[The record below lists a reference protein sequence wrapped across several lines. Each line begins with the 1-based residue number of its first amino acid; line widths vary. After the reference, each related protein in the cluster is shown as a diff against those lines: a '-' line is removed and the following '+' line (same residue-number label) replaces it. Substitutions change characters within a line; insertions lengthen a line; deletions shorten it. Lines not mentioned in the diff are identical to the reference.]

1 MINVIYVMLVNDRC
15 HGQNQAERG
24 IRSMGFPL
32 GKGVREGL
40 PEEVTSGKGK
50 KGVRE

>member
-1 MINVIYVMLVNDRC
+1 MLYMLVNDRC
-15 HGQNQAERG
+15 HGQNQAG
-24 IRSMGFPL
+24 IRSMGVPL

-40 PEEVTSGKGK
+40 PEEVTSGKDK